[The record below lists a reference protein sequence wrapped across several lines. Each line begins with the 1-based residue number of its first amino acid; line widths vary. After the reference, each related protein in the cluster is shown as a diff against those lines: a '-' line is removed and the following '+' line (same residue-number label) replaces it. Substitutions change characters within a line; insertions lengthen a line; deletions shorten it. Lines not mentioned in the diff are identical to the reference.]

1 MVTCTS
7 PLPEKRLKRSFDR
20 ISSGEV
26 SFPLLPVDADEEEL
40 KKGLEFEAL
49 LESKGI
55 LTSTKLWTTFT
66 ERQPN
71 QKARKIPLPSF
82 PGLPYKWRNSLDSH
96 RPLLINDEN
105 ETQW

>member
-26 SFPLLPVDADEEEL
+26 SFPLFLPVDADEEEL

-49 LESKGI
+49 LESKGS
-55 LTSTKLWTTFT
+55 LTSNKIWTTFT

-71 QKARKIPLPSF
+71 QKARKMAVKMPLPSF
-82 PGLPYKWRNSLDSH
+82 PGLPRVT
-96 RPLLINDEN
+96 R
-105 ETQW
+105 